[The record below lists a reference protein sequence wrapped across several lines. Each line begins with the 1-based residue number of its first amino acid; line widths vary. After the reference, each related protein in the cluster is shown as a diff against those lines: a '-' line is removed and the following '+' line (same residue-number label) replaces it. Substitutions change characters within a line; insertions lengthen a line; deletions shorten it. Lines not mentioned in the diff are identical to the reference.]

1 MPTLILAATAYLALA
16 MLLVV
21 VVDNLVAFFFR
32 EKPAAISMRRS
43 AFERIAAVSRWYG
56 RK

>member
-1 MPTLILAATAYLALA
+1 MPTLVLAATAYLALA

-32 EKPAAISMRRS
+32 EKPAAFSMRRS
-43 AFERIAAVSRWYG
+43 AVERIAAVSRWYG

>member
-1 MPTLILAATAYLALA
+1 MPTLVIAATAYLALA

-32 EKPAAISMRRS
+32 EKPASLSMRRS
-43 AFERIAAVSRWYG
+43 AFERIAAVSRWYV

>member
-1 MPTLILAATAYLALA
+1 MPTLVLAATAYLALA

-32 EKPAAISMRRS
+32 EKPAAISIRRS